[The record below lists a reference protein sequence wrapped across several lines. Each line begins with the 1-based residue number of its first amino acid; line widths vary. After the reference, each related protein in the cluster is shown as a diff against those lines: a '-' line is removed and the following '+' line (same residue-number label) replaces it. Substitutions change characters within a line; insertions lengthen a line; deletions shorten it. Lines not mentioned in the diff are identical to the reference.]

1 MIEKDLQYFTI
12 EAPTP
17 REALEQMRRQYG
29 QEARILTHKTVRR
42 GGVLGMFAR
51 EGDNGIH

>member
-29 QEARILTHKTVRR
+29 QEARILTHKTVRAE
-42 GGVLGMFAR
+42 GSSVCSPGR
-51 EGDNGIH
+51 EWR